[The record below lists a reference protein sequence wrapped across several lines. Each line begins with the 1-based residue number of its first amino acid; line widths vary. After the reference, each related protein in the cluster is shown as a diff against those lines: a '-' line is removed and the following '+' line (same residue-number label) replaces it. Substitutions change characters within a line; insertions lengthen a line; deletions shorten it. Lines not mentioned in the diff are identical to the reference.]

1 MTPES
6 ALMNEIIRSVYGVA
20 RLFRINTGT
29 VTTDKGYRFS
39 TGTPKGYSDL
49 SGHIRAGASR
59 FGIAVPV
66 YIEAKVK
73 PNKPTPEQIDFIRDR
88 REEGCAA
95 GVCYSVREVWELLAP
110 YLRTEADAGGAG
122 DEDW

>member
-6 ALMNEIIRSVYGVA
+6 GLLNSIIRSVYGVCM
-20 RLFRINTGT
+20 LYRINTGT

-49 SGHIRAGASR
+49 AGYIRGGASR

-66 YIEAKVK
+66 YIEAKI
-73 PNKPTPEQIDFIRDR
+73 PGNKPSQEQVDFIRAR
-88 REEGCAA
+88 REDGCVA
-95 GVCYSVREVWELLAP
+95 GVCYSVPEVWELLKP
-110 YLRTEADAGGAG
+110 YLRADHTGGESV
-122 DEDW
+122 EDW